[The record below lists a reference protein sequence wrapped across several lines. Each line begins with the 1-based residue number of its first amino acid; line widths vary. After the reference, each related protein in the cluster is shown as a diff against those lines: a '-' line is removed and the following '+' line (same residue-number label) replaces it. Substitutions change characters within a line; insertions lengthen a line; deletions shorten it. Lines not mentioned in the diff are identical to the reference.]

1 MDRVGPRNG
10 RKTVVTFTASKLLC
24 LIALVCFVLAT
35 FGVGLPIVQL
45 VPLGLTFLAA
55 SFLVP

>member
-1 MDRVGPRNG
+1 M
-10 RKTVVTFTASKLLC
+10 TFTASKLLC
-24 LIALVCFVLAT
+24 LIALVMFVLGA
-35 FGVGLPIVQL
+35 FGVSLPVVQI

>member
-1 MDRVGPRNG
+1 M
-10 RKTVVTFTASKLLC
+10 TFTASKLLC